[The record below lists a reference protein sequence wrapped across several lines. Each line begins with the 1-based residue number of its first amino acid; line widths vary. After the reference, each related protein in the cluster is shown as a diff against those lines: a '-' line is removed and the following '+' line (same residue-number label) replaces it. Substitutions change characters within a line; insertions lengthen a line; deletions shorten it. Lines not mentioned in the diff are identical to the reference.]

1 MKKEQICINVLPIT
15 KIELEMERQQ
25 RGLKSSSEH
34 INLILE
40 AHITKKNKEENFKLF
55 MDEKFKELEER
66 NRQLEEKMTSNFNL
80 VNKFLARITASVEK

>member
-1 MKKEQICINVLPIT
+1 MKKEQICLSVLSIT
-15 KIELEMERQQ
+15 RIELERERQEK
-25 RGLKSSSEH
+25 GVKYLSEH

-55 MDEKFKELEER
+55 LNEKLKELEER